1 MKRLNYS
8 FLLGLITSTIFT
20 LYFYFKES
28 NIKLDVLMV
37 LAILIAVGVM
47 MLATNPLS
55 TFIERH
61 PTIKILALSFMLLI
75 GVMVVST
82 SLTTNAATTE
92 PTDSVN
98 IELNNQLNDL
108 LHIASGLSVELKLDN
123 SIAYTNYDFF
133 DNQINI
139 PTTFDPSDYFSTG
152 SIKISDNCNQLF
164 FTDNINQLFWY
175 PTYSPEKQA
184 EGIYNVELKLKLI
197 DNIDVLVNTQVEVI
211 RYN

>member
-1 MKRLNYS
+1 MRKIKFSVLFFIS
-8 FLLGLITSTIFT
+8 LFLLSCNKDDSKSCLSPKTIMINSISQEGSFDGLNLVYENSNYKV
-20 LYFYFKES
+20 YFSKYISS
-28 NIKLDVLMV
+28 NAD
-37 LAILIAVGVM
+37 GY
-47 MLATNPLS
+47 
-55 TFIERH
+55 R
-61 PTIKILALSFMLLI
+61 
-75 GVMVVST
+75 
-82 SLTTNAATTE
+82 
-92 PTDSVN
+92 DS
-98 IELNNQLNDL
+98 
-108 LHIASGLSVELKLDN
+108 SGLFILKLDN

-197 DNIDVLVNTQVEVI
+197 DNTDVLVNTQVEVI